1 MKNRHIKIVIVD
13 DSAFMRRVV
22 KNMLEKDPLIEV
34 LATAKDGF
42 EGVEKVFE
50 LNPDVVI
57 MDLEMPR
64 MTGLEAIEIIMK
76 KAPCPIIVLSSLTTF
91 GAEATFEALE
101 KGAADYVPKNIS
113 DSPLDVL
120 KVFSELIAKIKAVSM
135 RGKAMANM
143 RKHSVGKP
151 QIVEMPKMDKRYA
164 SGSIGMVIVGASTGG
179 PGALQ
184 RVIPS
189 IPEGLKTNILVT
201 VHMPKEFTA
210 AFAKR
215 IDELSQVQ
223 VKLAEDGERLE
234 NGVILIAEGGVQTG
248 FRKKSLTD
256 VRIRTF
262 DAAEELKVLYR
273 PCINITMTSATEAY
287 NRSTL
292 GVILTG
298 MGHDG
303 TEGMQ
308 KIKEMGGKTLV
319 HDEETSVIYGMPKS
333 VVDAKAAD
341 KVVPLN
347 MIAGEIVNMV

>member
-1 MKNRHIKIVIVD
+1 MKLQNIKIVIID

-50 LNPDVVI
+50 LIPDVVI

-64 MTGLEAIEIIMK
+64 MTGLEAIEIIME

-101 KGAADYVPKNIS
+101 MGAADYVPKNIS

-120 KVFSELIAKIKAVSM
+120 NVFSELIAKIKAVSV
-135 RGKAMANM
+135 RGRAMANM
-143 RKHSVGKP
+143 RRHSVRGP
-151 QIVEMPKMDKRYA
+151 ELIEMPKETRRFA
-164 SGSIGMVIVGASTGG
+164 SERIAMVVIGASTGG

-189 IPEGLKTNILVT
+189 IPKGLKTNILVA
-201 VHMPKEFTA
+201 VHMPKEFTT

-215 IDELSQVQ
+215 INELSNVD
-223 VKLAEDGERLE
+223 VKIAEDGEKLE
-234 NGVILIAEGGVQTG
+234 NGVVLIAEGGIQTG
-248 FRKKSLTD
+248 FRKRTLTD
-256 VRIRTF
+256 TRVRTF
-262 DAAEELKVLYR
+262 NSKDKKILYR
-273 PCINITMTSATEAY
+273 PCIDLTMASATEAY
-287 NRSTL
+287 GGSTL

-303 TEGMQ
+303 TEGM
-308 KIKEMGGKTLV
+308 KNIKTAGGKTLV
-319 HDEETSVIYGMPKS
+319 QDEETSIIYGMPKS
-333 VVDAKAAD
+333 VVDEGVAD

>member
-1 MKNRHIKIVIVD
+1 MEKIKIVIVD

-22 KNMLEKDPLIEV
+22 KNMLEKDSMIQV
-34 LATAKDGF
+34 LATAKDGY

-64 MTGLEAIEIIMK
+64 MSGIEAIEIIME

-91 GAEATFEALE
+91 GAEATFEALD

-120 KVFSELIAKIKAVSM
+120 NVFTELIAKIKAVSL
-135 RGKAMANM
+135 RGQAMAKM
-143 RKHSVGKP
+143 RRHAVNAPKAHIIPVGK
-151 QIVEMPKMDKRYA
+151 KSFA
-164 SGSIGMVIVGASTGG
+164 SERIALVVVGTSTGG

-184 RVIPS
+184 KIIPA
-189 IPEGLKTNILVT
+189 IPKKLSTNILVA

-215 IDELSQVQ
+215 MDELSEAD
-223 VKLAEDGERLE
+223 VKLAENGEKLE
-234 NGVILIAEGGVQTG
+234 NGVILIAEGGHQTG
-248 FRKKSLTD
+248 FSKKSITD
-256 VRIRTF
+256 TRIRTF
-262 DAAEELKVLYR
+262 HSKDKKVLYK
-273 PCINITMTSATEAY
+273 PCIDVTMSSATDVY
-287 NRSTL
+287 GSSTL

-303 TEGMQ
+303 TEGMRS
-308 KIKEMGGKTLV
+308 IKANGGKTLV
-319 HDEETSVIYGMPKS
+319 QDEETSVIYGMPKS
-333 VVDAKAAD
+333 IVDEGLAD

-347 MIAGEIVNMV
+347 MVAGEIVNMV